1 MCRNDNSNFSVVV
14 MTTVIFQLE
23 SLDVRC
29 DGGLEGPEGR
39 LLEVCAGKLTKC
51 SMIPNIRAEHH
62 THMHYK
68 FEATQSQMKDGAP

>member
-1 MCRNDNSNFSVVV
+1 MWFGYPGEAEGDKTKVGCCVDKDDVFTRERESC
-14 MTTVIFQLE
+14 VILTIATFQLE

-51 SMIPNIRAEHH
+51 SVF
-62 THMHYK
+62 K
-68 FEATQSQMKDGAP
+68 